1 MSPNISFQKGNRS
14 HPLKKSIPYN
24 FSVINVIQNLFL
36 KIPQKNHKFSSAL
49 FLLGRAMGTIARGY
63 QYAYYTLQICTGI
76 RLPTTVTPSPDD
88 TRRFSSRP
96 VVFLVSSTPRP
107 RLEDPESSGTLVG
120 RNCDLVVVVDIGV
133 FVYSQVFS
141 KAC

>member
-1 MSPNISFQKGNRS
+1 M
-14 HPLKKSIPYN
+14 
-24 FSVINVIQNLFL
+24 
-36 KIPQKNHKFSSAL
+36 PQKIHEFSSAL

-63 QYAYYTLQICTGI
+63 QYAYYTLQICIGT
-76 RLPTTVTPSPDD
+76 RLPTTATHIPDD

-96 VVFLVSSTPRP
+96 VVFLLSSTPRP

-120 RNCDLVVVVDIGV
+120 RNCDLVVVLLVVDIGV
-133 FVYSQVFS
+133 FVYSQAFS